1 MYIHFKSVCFFFCV
15 DIPHDA
21 FVNDKS
27 KVQTHTFTD
36 FPPTAESDEEDVY
49 DKTQVQGKCAYLN
62 HYIHCHYINH
72 YILVYQS
79 KTKSFST
86 FMFHIC

>member
-1 MYIHFKSVCFFFCV
+1 MYCSPFFRV
-15 DIPHDA
+15 DIPHDS

-49 DKTQVQGKCAYLN
+49 DKTQVLGKCAYFN
-62 HYIHCHYINH
+62 
-72 YILVYQS
+72 
-79 KTKSFST
+79 
-86 FMFHIC
+86 

>member
-1 MYIHFKSVCFFFCV
+1 MYLHDDRFTSALNQYVFDRCTFILNQNGVFFCV
-15 DIPHDA
+15 DIPHDS

-49 DKTQVQGKCAYLN
+49 DKTQVLGKCAYFN
-62 HYIHCHYINH
+62 
-72 YILVYQS
+72 
-79 KTKSFST
+79 
-86 FMFHIC
+86 